1 MYRSS
6 PAAISPNYW
15 FGETKFDIIQWQR
28 VKHTIGMRIGYAR
41 VSTRDQ
47 NLDLQV
53 DALKAASCERIYRD
67 VASGAKTA
75 RPALDEL
82 LGQLRAGDLLVIWK
96 LDRMGRSLKHLV
108 ELVGS
113 LIERKV
119 GLLSLND
126 PIDTTSAQ
134 GRLVFNLFA
143 SLAEFERELI
153 RERTQAGL
161 SAARSRGRVGGRPKG
176 LPSQAEATALAAE
189 TLYRERKLSVAAI
202 AQKLH
207 VSKST
212 LYSYLRHRGVEIGP
226 YKKPAQSRSGPS
238 MDGGEAGPQKVA
250 TVRLALR
257 IENNNKFVRGK
268 KRAREEIE
276 RHCLA
281 EYHAKRL
288 PSGEYQ
294 LTVPYSS
301 HEDLDQRVHELLG
314 DIASQADDRNCFS
327 ESEARLEGNDRHW

>member
-1 MYRSS
+1 M
-6 PAAISPNYW
+6 
-15 FGETKFDIIQWQR
+15 K
-28 VKHTIGMRIGYAR
+28 IGYAR

-47 NLDLQV
+47 KPDLQL
-53 DALKAASCERIYRD
+53 DALKAAGCERVYQD

-82 LGQLRAGDLLVIWK
+82 LGQLRAGDVLVIWK

-108 ELVGS
+108 ELVGR
-113 LIERKV
+113 LMEQKV

-153 RERTQAGL
+153 RERTNAGL
-161 SAARSRGRVGGRPKG
+161 TAARARGRVGGRPRG
-176 LPSQAEATALAAE
+176 LSPQAEATALAAD
-189 TLYRERKLSVAAI
+189 TLYRERKLSVVAI

-226 YKKPAQSRSGPS
+226 YQKPARAQPVVSTGA
-238 MDGGEAGPQKVA
+238 GEADPPKLA
-250 TVRLALR
+250 TIRLTLR
-257 IENNNKFVRGK
+257 IENNSKFVRGK
-268 KRAREEIE
+268 KRSREDIE
-276 RHCLA
+276 RYCLA
-281 EYHAKRL
+281 EYDAKRL
-288 PSGEYQ
+288 PSGEYE
-294 LTVPYSS
+294 LKVPYNSDD
-301 HEDLDQRVHELLG
+301 DLDQRMNELLG
-314 DIASQADDRNCFS
+314 DIASQADDRHCFS
-327 ESEARLEGNDRHW
+327 ESEACMEGTDRNW

>member
-1 MYRSS
+1 M
-6 PAAISPNYW
+6 
-15 FGETKFDIIQWQR
+15 K
-28 VKHTIGMRIGYAR
+28 IGYAR

-47 NLDLQV
+47 KPDLQL
-53 DALKAASCERIYRD
+53 DALKAAGCERVYQD

-82 LGQLRAGDLLVIWK
+82 LGQLRAGDVVVIWK

-113 LIERKV
+113 LMERHV

-126 PIDTTSAQ
+126 PIDTTSAE

-161 SAARSRGRVGGRPKG
+161 TAARARGRVGGRPKG
-176 LPSQAEATALAAE
+176 LSPQAEATALAAD

-207 VSKST
+207 VCKST

-226 YKKPAQSRSGPS
+226 YKKPAPAQPVASTGAA
-238 MDGGEAGPQKVA
+238 EADPPKLA
-250 TVRLALR
+250 TIRLTLR
-257 IENNNKFVRGK
+257 IENNSKFVRGK
-268 KRAREEIE
+268 KRSREDIE
-276 RHCLA
+276 RYCLA
-281 EYHAKRL
+281 EYDGKRL
-288 PSGEYQ
+288 PSGDYE
-294 LTVPYSS
+294 LKVPYGSDD
-301 HEDLDQRVHELLG
+301 DLDQRMHELLG
-314 DIASQADDRNCFS
+314 DISSQADDRHCFS
-327 ESEARLEGNDRHW
+327 ESEACMEGTDRNW

>member
-1 MYRSS
+1 M
-6 PAAISPNYW
+6 
-15 FGETKFDIIQWQR
+15 K
-28 VKHTIGMRIGYAR
+28 IGYAR
-41 VSTRDQ
+41 VSTREQ

-53 DALKAASCERIYRD
+53 DALKAAGCERVYQD
-67 VASGAKTA
+67 VASGTKTA

-82 LGQLRAGDLLVIWK
+82 LGQLRAGDVLVIWK

-113 LIERKV
+113 LMERKI

-161 SAARSRGRVGGRPKG
+161 SAARARGRVGGRPKG
-176 LPSQAEATALAAE
+176 LSPKAEATALAAE

-207 VSKST
+207 ISKST

-226 YKKPAQSRSGPS
+226 YEKSAQQRSNPPTPAIDNTDP
-238 MDGGEAGPQKVA
+238 PKVA
-250 TVRLALR
+250 TILLTLR
-257 IENNNKFVRGK
+257 IENNSKFVRGK
-268 KRAREEIE
+268 KRVVEHIESFYLEEYE
-276 RHCLA
+276 
-281 EYHAKRL
+281 AKRR
-288 PSGEYQ
+288 PNGEYE
-294 LTVPYSS
+294 LKVPYDSD
-301 HEDLDQRVHELLG
+301 EDLDDTVNELLSY
-314 DIASQADDRNCFS
+314 IACDADDCHCFS
-327 ESEARLEGNDRHW
+327 ESDARMEGTDRHW